1 MFPHLKMQN
10 VFVENVKFYRKD
22 IYSFRN
28 KGNNGIAEFKMTLK
42 LREKVG
48 LIKDLYKKI
57 YREAWKV

>member
-1 MFPHLKMQN
+1 M
-10 VFVENVKFYRKD
+10 ERSKD
-22 IYSFRN
+22 VYIYSFRN
-28 KGNNGIAEFKMTLK
+28 KRNNGIAEFKMTLK

>member
-28 KGNNGIAEFKMTLK
+28 KRNNGIAEFKMTLK